1 MAALY
6 RDFPRRDFDIA
17 AISDDVDDGKM
28 RAFVKQFGP
37 PFPILVGGGHMK
49 GTYHYRGLPY
59 SVLLDRQGRIIE
71 RIFGFGGAAEF
82 RRLRE
87 TIAAEIRAP

>member
-6 RDFPRRDFDIA
+6 RDLPRADFDIA

-28 RAFVKQFGP
+28 RAFVREFGA
-37 PFPILVGGGHMK
+37 PFPILVGGGRMK

-59 SVLLDRQGRIIE
+59 SALLDRQGRIVE
-71 RIFGFGGAAEF
+71 RIFGFGGASEF
-82 RRLRE
+82 SRLRE
-87 TIAAEIRAP
+87 TIAREIRAP

>member
-6 RDFPRRDFDIA
+6 AELPRKDFDIA
-17 AISDDVDDGKM
+17 AISDDVDDGRM
-28 RAFVKQFGP
+28 RAFLREFHP
-37 PFPILVGGGHMK
+37 PFPILVGRGRMK
-49 GTYHYRGLPY
+49 GVYHYRGLPY

-82 RRLRE
+82 TRLRE
-87 TIAAEIRAP
+87 TIAKEVAAP